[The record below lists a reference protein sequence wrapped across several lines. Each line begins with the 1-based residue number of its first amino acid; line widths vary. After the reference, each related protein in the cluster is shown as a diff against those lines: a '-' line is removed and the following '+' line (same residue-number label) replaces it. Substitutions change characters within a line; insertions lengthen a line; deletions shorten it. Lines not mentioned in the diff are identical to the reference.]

1 MNQNFHDGISM
12 NSSMLNEVRYMNLY
26 HRLNNRWNLKDSSLV
41 NCSHQAKIS
50 HVTVKFKALNWGC
63 LIEVV
68 RNETAI
74 QDRSRILKSMRT
86 YPGIIIQLIFRII
99 FSSNS
104 LKLPK
109 FHQISRN
116 FTKWKSIEAYN
127 SRNLGNSSSWKFGKP
142 ALLDNGPFSAF
153 KLELCK
159 RS

>member
-86 YPGIIIQLIFRII
+86 YPCIIIQLIFRII

-116 FTKWKSIEAYN
+116 FTELGTERTEN
-127 SRNLGNSSSWKFGKP
+127 SWNLGLESGCKIGKWT
-142 ALLDNGPFSAF
+142 
-153 KLELCK
+153 
-159 RS
+159 